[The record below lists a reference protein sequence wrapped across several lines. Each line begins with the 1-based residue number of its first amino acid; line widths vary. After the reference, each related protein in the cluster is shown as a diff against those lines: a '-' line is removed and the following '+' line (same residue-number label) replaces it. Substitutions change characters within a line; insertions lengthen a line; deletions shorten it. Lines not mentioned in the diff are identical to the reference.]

1 MFVPGLRWG
10 NVIDHFLNDHLL
22 NVDIKAHETDKTESL
37 QKFLIF
43 LICILESGAGETVIL
58 QKILDQLVNLAVLHS
73 KNFIICIGHVL
84 AWLTFKVFRCDGTE
98 KLLDVCDGQNILK
111 IINEDQHEQMIFG
124 IALLLRGREQVILGV
139 VIDHGL
145 CQDLVIIVTLC
156 GRKLILHKRGD
167 LIHVQVDVWKIFWFY
182 IIHSGNVIQ
191 NAF

>member
-22 NVDIKAHETDKTESL
+22 NVDIKAHETDKTDSL

-73 KNFIICIGHVL
+73 KNFIIYIGHVL
-84 AWLTFKVFRCDGTE
+84 AWLALEILLRDRTQ

-111 IINEDQHEQMIFG
+111 IIDEDQIKFKDRSIFEK
-124 IALLLRGREQVILGV
+124 IYLKLRHDVCKELL
-139 VIDHGL
+139 
-145 CQDLVIIVTLC
+145 
-156 GRKLILHKRGD
+156 KL
-167 LIHVQVDVWKIFWFY
+167 
-182 IIHSGNVIQ
+182 
-191 NAF
+191 